1 MLLDVELEPAVV
13 MGQAVGVVVGTGA
26 PAASRVVVDGAVR
39 QAHGLSRPHTLSMK
53 LQDHQRCTA
62 QNKRGERCGARA
74 VDGKLCV
81 VHSGRVDPIAIG
93 RKGGLAEPQTELR
106 RAVREDEKIR
116 ESAKDVLR
124 RGLAGDES
132 VSKTMLDAA
141 RSVFSF
147 RAAQPPSEP
156 PAARETAM
164 TPWGR
169 PVTTLADVLAFGLE
183 IAPAEMEATIARAR
197 ALARPPVPPTSP
209 TYDQSRLNED
219 AAPDF
224 T

>member
-1 MLLDVELEPAVV
+1 MGVAGTAATSHGGKGLQWSGASDDRLL
-13 MGQAVGVVVGTGA
+13 
-26 PAASRVVVDGAVR
+26 
-39 QAHGLSRPHTLSMK
+39 RPHTLPMK
-53 LQDHQRCTA
+53 LQDHQRCAA

-74 VDGKLCV
+74 VDGRLCV